1 MWDKL
6 PRDRSFQI
14 SFVQDVQ
21 GNGRNWTKTQDF
33 SMTGSFSGLQQA
45 VPMEAAGCR
54 HAVVQMQ
61 AVGMRLAQLQAVG
74 MPLAQLQA
82 VGMH

>member
-54 HAVVQMQ
+54 HAPSPAAGCRHALVQMQ
-61 AVGMRLAQLQAVG
+61 AVGM
-74 MPLAQLQA
+74 
-82 VGMH
+82 H